1 MTLWLSLLALAL
13 GAMGFVLYPLRQ
25 RRLDDGDALRLSSN
39 LATFEERRAELA
51 EDLAEGRLD
60 AASHRALLAELDRAL
75 LADVGTVTP
84 TGVRVAARPAGRVL
98 WASALLVPLAALLF
112 YAPWGLSFGAAEDL
126 AFKAELEVFD
136 AAQAALGEDPTAAE
150 IAGLRLRLEGLEQRL
165 RSLEAKE
172 PDGWFL
178 VGQRAMDLGAFAQ
191 AAAAFEEVEKLT
203 GGALVALVYRAQAL
217 YLANDRRL
225 DRTGRALVDRVLAT
239 VPDQPVMLELLA
251 MDAFSQQR
259 YREAAE
265 TFGRVLAAGITN
277 PARRQFLED
286 AQRRAAELG
295 GLDLAALTAA
305 APAGPG
311 IAVDLTVAPAWL
323 ENLPAQA
330 QLFILARPTG
340 GRMPLAV
347 ERHNPA
353 SQLSVRL
360 GPEDAMSPAMSI
372 VGQAAVE
379 VVARLSMDGSPAG
392 GDGMKEVVLEAVP
405 TTGAR
410 VTLAL
415 GPTAPPPS
423 FTLEAA
429 APPAPP
435 VVAGH
440 AGEAGE
446 AGEES
451 PAALR
456 LALSLAPG
464 LSAPPDA
471 TVFVFARTPGTPM
484 PLAVDRFL
492 ASELPRDVVLDEG
505 SAMIPG
511 QGLRSVPAL
520 EVVARVTASG
530 GVRAQAGDLEGRLGP
545 LSTEDAN
552 TFASVKALVIDQVV
566 E

>member
-60 AASHRALLAELDRAL
+60 AGSHRALLAELDRAL

-84 TGVRVAARPAGRVL
+84 TGVKLAARPAGRVL
-98 WASALLVPLAALLF
+98 WASALLLPLVALLF

-165 RSLEAKE
+165 RSLEGKE

-259 YREAAE
+259 YQEAAE
-265 TFGRVLAAGITN
+265 TFRRVLAAGIAN

-295 GLDLAALTAA
+295 GLDLAALSAA

-311 IAVDLTVAPAWL
+311 IAVDLTVARAWL

-330 QLFILARPTG
+330 QLFILARPPG

-353 SQLSVRL
+353 TELSVRL

-372 VGQAAVE
+372 VGQEAVE

-423 FTLEAA
+423 FTLETASA
-429 APPAPP
+429 APRPAP
-435 VVAGH
+435 V
-440 AGEAGE
+440 EAPRE
-446 AGEES
+446 MEEGA

-464 LSAPPDA
+464 LSAPPEA

-492 ASELPRDVVLDEG
+492 VRELPREVVLDEG

-530 GVRAQAGDLEGRLGP
+530 GVRAAPGDLEGRLGP
-545 LSTEDAN
+545 LRTEDGN
-552 TFASVKALVIDQVV
+552 TFSGVKTLVIDQVV